1 MASSSSSANVSHG
14 IGCNDE
20 IEQLVSLQRAGLLS
34 AADFTRMAAEI
45 LKTDSERLRQA
56 PPDAPHDSSSPGE
69 RAPSLDPNSP
79 STGRSE
85 SPLVDESGNL
95 FTGDA
100 VSLSPAASF
109 DDTPPDDM
117 GTPPRSPLDAEGEAQ
132 PTAAEECIKAGA
144 KMLYGEHEVTVV
156 RIGVESDHFN
166 NGRVRI
172 TWEQVKNGCTRK
184 KETLTKWVGPNELRH
199 KPQPVEGGAPS
210 PAVQSPTTRAMAAAE
225 TARAEQRAAQRQAAE
240 DALPERAAHERQRQM
255 SQKAPAASRRYSDV
269 YKTKESKVPL
279 EKRLEQFKDH
289 TLVIT
294 NGPDGKKLFCRAC
307 KHTFH
312 NVWRCAASPQ
322 LPLHP
327 LTLLCSMHVLP
338 PYRLAPSD
346 LSP

>member
-1 MASSSSSANVSHG
+1 
-14 IGCNDE
+14 
-20 IEQLVSLQRAGLLS
+20 
-34 AADFTRMAAEI
+34 
-45 LKTDSERLRQA
+45 
-56 PPDAPHDSSSPGE
+56 
-69 RAPSLDPNSP
+69 
-79 STGRSE
+79 
-85 SPLVDESGNL
+85 
-95 FTGDA
+95 
-100 VSLSPAASF
+100 
-109 DDTPPDDM
+109 
-117 GTPPRSPLDAEGEAQ
+117 
-132 PTAAEECIKAGA
+132 
-144 KMLYGEHEVTVV
+144 
-156 RIGVESDHFN
+156 
-166 NGRVRI
+166 
-172 TWEQVKNGCTRK
+172 
-184 KETLTKWVGPNELRH
+184 
-199 KPQPVEGGAPS
+199 
-210 PAVQSPTTRAMAAAE
+210 MAAAE